1 MRHSVFS
8 RAFWS
13 AAAERAV
20 KATAWAASSS
30 LLASGAGLIDAD
42 WIGCASVAGMAGVLS
57 LLGSVASDAAT
68 GDGPSITKA
77 EVIPPSA
84 GDDDGRH
91 RP

>member
-1 MRHSVFS
+1 MSNTIWIKR
-8 RAFWS
+8 FWS
-13 AAAERAV
+13 AAVERAI

-57 LLGSVASDAAT
+57 LLGSIASDAAT

>member
-1 MRHSVFS
+1 MSNTIWTKR
-8 RAFWS
+8 FWS
-13 AAAERAV
+13 AAAGRAI

>member
-1 MRHSVFS
+1 MSNTIWTKR
-8 RAFWS
+8 FWS
-13 AAAERAV
+13 AAAERAI

-42 WIGCASVAGMAGVLS
+42 WVGCASVAGMAGVLS

-77 EVIPPSA
+77 EVIPPGA

>member
-13 AAAERAV
+13 AAAERAI

>member
-1 MRHSVFS
+1 MSNTIWTKR
-8 RAFWS
+8 FWS

>member
-20 KATAWAASSS
+20 KATAWAASST

-42 WIGCASVAGMAGVLS
+42 WLGCASVAGMAGVLS

-68 GDGPSITKA
+68 GDGPSITSA
-77 EVIPPSA
+77 EVLPSE
-84 GDDDGRH
+84 H
-91 RP
+91 R

>member
-1 MRHSVFS
+1 MSKVWDWTVLHWRGLF
-8 RAFWS
+8 AGP
-13 AAAERAV
+13 A
-20 KATAWAASSS
+20 
-30 LLASGAGLIDAD
+30 LAGGVAGARV
-42 WIGCASVAGMAGVLS
+42 SVAGMAGVLS
-57 LLGSVASDAAT
+57 LLGSIASDAAT

>member
-20 KATAWAASSS
+20 KATAWCAGST
-30 LLASGAGLIDAD
+30 LVASGAGLIDAD
-42 WIGCASVAGMAGVLS
+42 WVGVSSAAGMAGLLS
-57 LLGSVASDAAT
+57 LLGSIASDAAT

-77 EVIPPSA
+77 EVIPPGA
-84 GDDDGRH
+84 DTYDGRH
-91 RP
+91 RL